1 MGVRLL
7 ARTTVAPLAQMEAR
21 LAALGGRPT
30 GRWRTACTYML
41 PRASDSK
48 LHELFDVQPEGG
60 GERYLV
66 SRGAEG
72 EVRVLRAGA
81 SISAILAATNTHTA
95 RIKVLLDGGVHGC
108 GDFVV
113 RLGQFFH
120 NGTLAG
126 VCVEV
131 EYLPCALATAAAAA
145 PLQALLDR
153 LLPEAERDYCSA
165 QSECFA
171 DAHDLPAL
179 VGPEHSA
186 LLLVGLLRARILSSS
201 VSTV

>member
-1 MGVRLL
+1 MGVRVL
-7 ARTTVAPLAQMEAR
+7 ARTTVAPLAQLEAR

-41 PRASDSK
+41 PRASDSH

-66 SRGAEG
+66 SRSGGAG
-72 EVRVLRAGA
+72 GGVRVLRAGA
-81 SISAILAATNTHTA
+81 SIGAILDATHTHTA
-95 RIKVLLDGGVHGC
+95 RIKVLLDGGVHCC
-108 GDFVV
+108 GDFIV

-145 PLQALLDR
+145 PCVCHFQTRCPALAGPP
-153 LLPEAERDYCSA
+153 LLAER
-165 QSECFA
+165 
-171 DAHDLPAL
+171 
-179 VGPEHSA
+179 
-186 LLLVGLLRARILSSS
+186 SSS
-201 VSTV
+201 RSPVV